1 MSVVLNNLTIAEV
14 RQRYVDP
21 AEPLSEEICSQMS
34 SDPRLGVQRI
44 WRQLRR
50 RRRVQEREDFRMR
63 RIQRFERV
71 LWNRGLQAVAGV
83 DEAGVGPLAGPVVAA
98 AAVFPP
104 GTKIAGVDD
113 SKQLDGDTRQRL
125 ASEIRRTALCISI
138 GTANIEEIDRLNIYH
153 ASILA
158 MRRAVEG
165 LSHPPQ
171 FVLSDARLIPDLK
184 MPQRAICKG
193 DSLSFSIAAAS
204 IIAKTHRDRLMQD
217 LDRRI
222 PVYGFGQHKGY
233 GTPVHREAIRKHG
246 PCPVHRKSFH
256 IVSELN
262 GDCGQR
268 FYELLDEVEE
278 AASIEGLEQLRR
290 RLRTRSEKDELS
302 PSELHRLRLLVARHS
317 KNLRRQA

>member
-1 MSVVLNNLTIAEV
+1 MSIALNSLSIADIRRRFVESE
-14 RQRYVDP
+14 DP
-21 AEPLSEEICSQMS
+21 PSEGICSQLS

-50 RRRVQEREDFRMR
+50 RRREQDREDFRMR
-63 RIQRFERV
+63 RIQRFEKV

-98 AAVFPP
+98 AAVFGP
-104 GTKIAGVDD
+104 GTMIAGVDD
-113 SKQLDGDTRQRL
+113 SKQLDGDTRQQL
-125 ASEIRRTALCISI
+125 ASEIRRAALCLSI

-158 MRRAVEG
+158 MRRAIEG

-217 LDRRI
+217 LDRRF

-246 PCPVHRKSFH
+246 PCPVHRMSFH

-268 FYELLDEVEE
+268 FYELLEEVEK
-278 AASIEGLEQLRR
+278 ASSLDGLEQMRR
-290 RLRTRSEKDELS
+290 RLRTQSEKDQLA
-302 PSELHRLRLLVARHS
+302 PSELHRLRLLVARQS
-317 KNLRRQA
+317 KNLPRQA